1 MAFLSF
7 CMAVG
12 LTTIGQQDRFG
23 STRVAVVD
31 VPAVSER
38 YLRTS
43 DLEARFEQRRVKFN
57 RERDALREKIERAGR
72 SLQEEF
78 KPGTGEYGERRK
90 QLAMLEAELQWFM
103 ETEGEKIERHL
114 ASSLRSIYD
123 DIQAIVGEVAK
134 EQGIDVVLA
143 ADQMPEETPRATTQ
157 ARQQIV
163 LQKVVYWSP
172 RVDLTDEVVTRLNT
186 EYKARRVTVPSGP
199 AQPPLSDD
207 GVSGD
212 EAVGYPAGAG
222 RP

>member
-31 VPAVSER
+31 VPVVSER

-57 RERDALREKIERAGR
+57 RERDALREKMERAGR

-134 EQGIDVVLA
+134 EQGIDVIAEFRRLA
-143 ADQMPEETPRATTQ
+143 PDTEPISIQR
-157 ARQQIV
+157 
-163 LQKVVYWSP
+163 WSP
-172 RVDLTDEVVTRLNT
+172 RRLRLTAAAVILGIFVVFRVIEEVRGGGL
-186 EYKARRVTVPSGP
+186 
-199 AQPPLSDD
+199 L
-207 GVSGD
+207 
-212 EAVGYPAGAG
+212 
-222 RP
+222 

>member
-114 ASSLRSIYD
+114 AGSLRSIYD

-143 ADQMPEETPRATTQ
+143 ADRMPEETPRATTQ

-199 AQPPLSDD
+199 ARPPLSDD

-212 EAVGYPAGAG
+212 EAVGYPAA
-222 RP
+222 P